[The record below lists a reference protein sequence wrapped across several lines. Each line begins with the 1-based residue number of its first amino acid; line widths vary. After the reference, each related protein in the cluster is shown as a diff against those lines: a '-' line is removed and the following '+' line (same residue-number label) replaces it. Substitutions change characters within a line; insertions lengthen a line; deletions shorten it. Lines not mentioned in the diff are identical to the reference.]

1 MKKKSLLITL
11 LIYILCIGI
20 GCVLGFTIDV
30 IRWPDCS
37 VPILSITIS
46 YFVALILSTTYLS
59 IVHKEDVV
67 VDTLFK
73 GAIAIGIVIKFTYT
87 KIFWPI
93 FDKTWNF
100 LWVLSIVVWFP
111 VLGLGITALMFII
124 PFIAA
129 VTLIVSIGLGFA
141 LPFVIAFDETFDTS
155 SVKNVLPLVIGMFLS
170 IGITI
175 LNVLNFTN
183 FIPDYQ
189 NAKYS
194 INYVLPDGAKLVNP
208 NNGED
213 KFYYQGN
220 LGKKEEHLCSATKN
234 GYTFEGWY
242 YDEACTIEFE
252 SFGNYQKAEDITLY
266 PKFVESMAEIEYSF
280 YSFDFSGKSTRIN
293 KNDSSYNKFV
303 DFNVSCELDKI
314 DITGYIFMGW
324 SLEHVNG
331 SDFTSGN
338 FQFVDSFVP
347 TVDQAT
353 LDNKI
358 SVYGVYIEKPTS
370 KMPINTQFT
379 VGNYK
384 KGSSS
389 YKNVNC
395 GYYVSGSEKTEYSLI
410 INHGSSYDRYTY
422 ENDYIIAH
430 IYDENLKYITSL
442 NSSNGGGNFTVDS
455 HTDFYIYFTSLDNS
469 GKINQSAEYEQAL
482 AMLIDQNVNVFS
494 MIGALNTN
502 NLSTI
507 NYNSMNANSGLAI
520 SDNITSY
527 SLLNK
532 KIVFKE
538 EDKELG
544 FTINDIFDSNTNVY
558 GSISIFKNGE
568 FITSGYAELTGLAKN
583 TYVKILDIS
592 DYKDSQYEFRFSLSN
607 EGEKSIYNKSIY
619 MTIK

>member
-30 IRWPDCS
+30 IRWPNCS

-46 YFVALILSTTYLS
+46 YLVALILSTTYLS

-73 GAIAIGIVIKFTYT
+73 GVVAIGVVLKFTYT

-100 LWVLSIVVWFP
+100 LWILSIVVWFP
-111 VLGLGITALMFII
+111 VLGLCITALMFII
-124 PFIAA
+124 PFIAV
-129 VTLIVSIGLGFA
+129 VTLIVSIGLSFA
-141 LPFVIAFDETFDTS
+141 LPFVIAFDETFDKS
-155 SVKNVLPLVIGMFLS
+155 SVKNVLPLVIGMLLS
-170 IGITI
+170 VGITI
-175 LNVLNFTN
+175 VNVLNFTI

-189 NAKYS
+189 DARYT

-208 NNGED
+208 NNGKD
-213 KFYYQGN
+213 KFYYQGS
-220 LGKKEEHLCSATKN
+220 LGKNEEHLCTATKN

-266 PKFVESMAEIEYSF
+266 PKFVESMAEIEYHF

-347 TVDQAT
+347 TIDQVT
-353 LDNKI
+353 TNNKI
-358 SVYGVYIEKPTS
+358 SIYGVYIEKPTS
-370 KMPINTQFT
+370 KMPINTQFILDD
-379 VGNYK
+379 YK

-389 YKNVNC
+389 NKNVNC
-395 GYYVSGSEKTEYSLI
+395 GYYISGSEKTEYTLI
-410 INHGSSYDRYTY
+410 INHGASYDKYTFD
-422 ENDYIIAH
+422 NDYIIAH

-442 NSSNGGGNFTVDS
+442 NSSNGGGNFTVDP

-469 GKINQSAEYEQAL
+469 GKINSSAEYEQAL
-482 AMLIDQNVNVFS
+482 AILIDQDVNVFS
-494 MIGALNTN
+494 MIGTLNTN
-502 NLSTI
+502 SLSTL
-507 NYNSMNANSGLAI
+507 NYNSMYTTSSFSI
-520 SDNITSY
+520 SEKITAY
-527 SLLNK
+527 TLKNM
-532 KIVFKE
+532 KIAFE
-538 EDKELG
+538 NEDKELG
-544 FTINDIFDSNTNVY
+544 FTIQDTFDNNTNVY
-558 GSISIFKNGE
+558 GSISIFKDGE
-568 FITSGYAELTGLAKN
+568 FVTCGYAELTGLAKN

-592 DYKDSQYEFRFSLSN
+592 DYKGSQYEFRFALSN
-607 EGEKSIYNKSIY
+607 EGEKSIYNKTIY